1 MGRHRDGKRKAG
13 SCGCGQLCVASMGCM
28 ALGRCMVFQEE
39 TGWCGNLQ
47 RVWHVQCQQLDA
59 AAVFGYVAGGR
70 ELIVWTATRDAGD
83 DTIGR

>member
-1 MGRHRDGKRKAG
+1 MWHGIGAKTRGVGVEAKARCSFICSVHGVSGRDR
-13 SCGCGQLCVASMGCM
+13 L
-28 ALGRCMVFQEE
+28 
-39 TGWCGNLQ
+39 
-47 RVWHVQCQQLDA
+47 VWWKLAACLACAQCQQLDA